1 MSPYKFRARPLARLI
16 GSTSAALMALALASP
31 VAADPPPWAPA
42 HSYRAKHGH
51 PGYVVHPYGAPRPR
65 GYVVYGVPY
74 GIDRGYC
81 DRLSLS
87 SELVGGVVGG
97 AAGGVIGNQVG
108 KGSGRAAATIGGVIV
123 GALVGASIGRSMDN
137 VDQRCVGYALE
148 HAPDKRRVAWNNA
161 DNGYDYAVEPTRTFE
176 RDGRY
181 CREYQTTATID
192 SRRQNVYGTACRQPD
207 GSWQLVN

>member
-1 MSPYKFRARPLARLI
+1 MSPFKFHARCVAR
-16 GSTSAALMALALASP
+16 SAASAFAFIALTVATPA
-31 VAADPPPWAPA
+31 AADPPAWAPA
-42 HSYRAKHGH
+42 HGYRAKQAQT
-51 PGYVVHPYGAPRPR
+51 GYVVHPYGPARPS

-74 GIDRGYC
+74 GVDRGYC
-81 DRLSLS
+81 DRPLLSR
-87 SELVGGVVGG
+87 ELIGGVVGG

-108 KGSGRAAATIGGVIV
+108 KGAGRTAATIGGIVV

-148 HAPDKRRVAWNNA
+148 HAPDKRRVAWSNA
-161 DNGYDYAVEPTRTFE
+161 ENGYDYTVEPTRTFE

-192 SRRQNVYGTACRQPD
+192 GRRQNVYGTACRQSD
-207 GSWQLVN
+207 GTWQLVN